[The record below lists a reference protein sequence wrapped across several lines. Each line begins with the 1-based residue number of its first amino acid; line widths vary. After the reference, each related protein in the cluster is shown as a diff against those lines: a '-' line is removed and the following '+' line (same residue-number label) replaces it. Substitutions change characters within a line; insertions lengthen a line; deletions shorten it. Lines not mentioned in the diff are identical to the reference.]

1 MPGDVKTR
9 IHAVTARRSLLPT
22 SQTRTA
28 LGAPSDTL
36 SQPRLGAV
44 RGFHVPFEKYA
55 GVGAGYRPGSAWAT
69 RTQTIDV
76 LPASNTFWSSV
87 ATTYACSHSRSLSP
101 IQISLPDQLSRTYPV
116 CGYQEGAPLA
126 ICTPHTAVMLRSIV
140 QAALDSCC
148 RFTRWHGRFP
158 TLCGNNFLKRLRVA
172 HCQIWCLSR

>member
-76 LPASNTFWSSV
+76 LPASNTFLVKRGNHLRLFTFTVFIADSDLF
-87 ATTYACSHSRSLSP
+87 T
-101 IQISLPDQLSRTYPV
+101 LP
-116 CGYQEGAPLA
+116 A
-126 ICTPHTAVMLRSIV
+126 I
-140 QAALDSCC
+140 
-148 RFTRWHGRFP
+148 
-158 TLCGNNFLKRLRVA
+158 
-172 HCQIWCLSR
+172 